1 MSELNPELV
10 AWNKTNQERRKKLS
24 AEFQHNREREDVSII
39 ADQRQQR
46 HFSLESSTYET
57 FRRAPSYEWEV
68 RAIVEELA
76 HLPLYQAQK
85 TRARR
90 QKLKVGETDGQPWLE
105 FFAKFIRKPEV
116 RDARP
121 SEMWPL
127 LISHLDELKCRPREI
142 VDEQNP
148 RKTKIKFEVEMSG
161 GKLGK
166 HSLTYGRFLNLVSQF
181 RPREASSC

>member
-1 MSELNPELV
+1 MPELNPKLV

-24 AEFQHNREREDVSII
+24 AEFQHNLKREDVPII
-39 ADQRQQR
+39 ADQRQRR
-46 HFSLESSTYET
+46 HFRLELSTYET
-57 FRRAPSYEWEV
+57 FRRAPSYECEV
-68 RAIVEELA
+68 RSIVEDLA

-85 TRARR
+85 ARAELKR
-90 QKLKVGETDGQPWLE
+90 LKVGETEGRPWLE
-105 FFAKFIRKPEV
+105 VFAEFIRKPEV

-127 LISHLDELKCRPREI
+127 LISHLDELKCKPREI
-142 VDEQNP
+142 VDQQNP

-166 HSLTYGRFLNLVSQF
+166 HSLTYGRFQNLVSHF
-181 RPREASSC
+181 RARKASSC